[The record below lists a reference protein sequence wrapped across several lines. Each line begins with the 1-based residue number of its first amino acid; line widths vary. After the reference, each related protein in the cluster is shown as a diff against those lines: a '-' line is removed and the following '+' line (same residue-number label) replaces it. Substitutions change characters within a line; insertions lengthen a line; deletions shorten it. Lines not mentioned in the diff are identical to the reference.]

1 MNSAEDLTFLQR
13 GIADMLSTRLTF
25 ENRVKVMDRETA
37 FKAVDGL
44 SGPVN
49 LQTAIDL
56 ARKAS
61 ADYVVYGSVT
71 VFGEA
76 ISTDARFA
84 ETAGQKDLVTFSQA
98 GSSPSDAIAHI
109 NQFAAQVNETVFNRK
124 TVVYQQ
130 PAAQTPQG
138 TDSHMHPDTLW
149 SQEQGTIEPG
159 TFPAGEAPLLGAI
172 WRSHSFNNVI
182 SGMAIGDVDGDGLNE
197 TVFIADQTLFVY
209 RLVGGKFAKVAEH
222 PGKGEHNFLGVD
234 VADVN
239 GNGKAE
245 IFVTKYS
252 TRTNRLN
259 SFVLEWEKSALV
271 RIADNQAWYFRTT
284 SVPDH
289 GPVLFG
295 QKQGMSN
302 IFQPGVYELDWHQ
315 GNYVELDRVP
325 APKNVSVYGFAMGN
339 VMNSGQNAVAAF
351 LNDDRIRIFDDA
363 GEDQWTS
370 AESYGGRMV
379 YVDTR
384 NASTGS
390 IGAYKEFERTYLPPR
405 LFIQDVD
412 GDGKNELIAVK
423 NKEAANRVLSRI
435 RLFQAGHIECL
446 EWNTLGMRLK
456 WKTQEAPGYISDYA
470 IADIDN
476 DGKPELVFSVVSKT
490 GTAFSDSRSFIASQQ
505 LQ

>member
-1 MNSAEDLTFLQR
+1 
-13 GIADMLSTRLTF
+13 
-25 ENRVKVMDRETA
+25 
-37 FKAVDGL
+37 
-44 SGPVN
+44 
-49 LQTAIDL
+49 
-56 ARKAS
+56 
-61 ADYVVYGSVT
+61 
-71 VFGEA
+71 
-76 ISTDARFA
+76 
-84 ETAGQKDLVTFSQA
+84 
-98 GSSPSDAIAHI
+98 
-109 NQFAAQVNETVFNRK
+109 
-124 TVVYQQ
+124 
-130 PAAQTPQG
+130 
-138 TDSHMHPDTLW
+138 
-149 SQEQGTIEPG
+149 
-159 TFPAGEAPLLGAI
+159 
-172 WRSHSFNNVI
+172 
-182 SGMAIGDVDGDGLNE
+182 
-197 TVFIADQTLFVY
+197 
-209 RLVGGKFAKVAEH
+209 
-222 PGKGEHNFLGVD
+222 
-234 VADVN
+234 
-239 GNGKAE
+239 
-245 IFVTKYS
+245 
-252 TRTNRLN
+252 
-259 SFVLEWEKSALV
+259 
-271 RIADNQAWYFRTT
+271 
-284 SVPDH
+284 
-289 GPVLFG
+289 
-295 QKQGMSN
+295 
-302 IFQPGVYELDWHQ
+302 
-315 GNYVELDRVP
+315 
-325 APKNVSVYGFAMGN
+325 
-339 VMNSGQNAVAAF
+339 MNSGQNAVAAF